1 MVILN
6 FVTQEPAPK
15 GGKKSLKVVIAIG
28 AIAGVL
34 AIRSTLAA
42 DITLNLGAPVEF
54 GQGVAQTTACDDDIT
69 VTPFSTFVNAT
80 GAGSHKFTSLKISG
94 IDSTSDNCSG
104 KTFLIKA
111 YGDSGRLDLF
121 NYSDSSTS
129 EDDDYSSIEIT
140 DNAGVF
146 TWTSGGTDG
155 DDVENDEN
163 VGADDRD
170 LADTSFTLNL
180 TSNANPITR
189 TPLALSEDVKR
200 ITVETYD
207 TNLLSGRVLS
217 SSQVAT
223 VVLTNLE
230 DGLDGSDDP
239 LPEGNFDGVCE
250 LFEPCIPYFTLAD
263 WISNMT
269 DDDVEAFGLEFE
281 NPEFTRSQINN
292 ALSFKF
298 VFDPEESSLNA
309 PWILQFIWL
318 GTQIGVIEGYIQ
330 EGAEQPGSVFGF
342 DGNIGI
348 FVPEGAD
355 LNTIALLFSLNGA
368 LQSNPSVGTWIPYG
382 DQLSRTMPIRDFSQ
396 IFDISVINEYSP
408 YFE

>member
-146 TWTSGGTDG
+146 TWTSDGTDG
-155 DDVENDEN
+155 DDVTNDEN
-163 VGADDRD
+163 VGAEGRD
-170 LADTSFTLNL
+170 LSDTSFTLNL
-180 TSNANPITR
+180 TSEANSITR

-200 ITVETYD
+200 ITVETFD
-207 TNLLSGRVLS
+207 ANLLSGRVLS

-223 VVLTNLE
+223 IVSIDLE
-230 DGLDGSDDP
+230 DGLDWEDDP
-239 LPEGNFDGVCE
+239 LEGGNFDGVCVI
-250 LFEPCIPYFTLAD
+250 LDPCIPYFTFAD

-269 DDDVEAFGLEFE
+269 EDDVETFGLEFE
-281 NPEFTRSQINN
+281 NPGFTRSQINN
-292 ALSFKF
+292 ALTFKF
-298 VFDPEESSLNA
+298 VYDPTSDLNS
-309 PWILQFIWL
+309 PWILQLFWL
-318 GTQIGVIEGYIQ
+318 GTQIEV
-330 EGAEQPGSVFGF
+330 PDTSGSIFGF
-342 DGNIGI
+342 DGNIGL
-348 FVPEGAD
+348 FVPEGSSLD
-355 LNTIALLFSLNGA
+355 SGYEFLLFSLNGL
-368 LQSNPSVGTWIPYG
+368 LQSNPSLGPWLPYG
-382 DQLSRTMPIRDFSQ
+382 DQLSRIMPIRDFSQ
-396 IFDISVINEYSP
+396 IFDSSLVDEYSP

>member
-80 GAGSHKFTSLKISG
+80 GAGAHKFTSLKISG
-94 IDSTSDNCSG
+94 IDSRSDKCSG

-121 NYSDSSTS
+121 NYTDISTPES
-129 EDDDYSSIEIT
+129 VDYSAIEIT

-146 TWTSGGTDG
+146 TWTSDGTDG
-155 DDVENDEN
+155 DDVTNDEN
-163 VGADDRD
+163 VGAEGRD
-170 LADTSFTLNL
+170 LSDTSFTLNL
-180 TSNANPITR
+180 TSEANPITR

-200 ITVETYD
+200 ITVETFD
-207 TNLLSGRVLS
+207 ANLLSGRVLS
-217 SSQVAT
+217 SSQVAII
-223 VVLTNLE
+223 VPIDLE
-230 DGLDGSDDP
+230 DGLDGEDDP
-239 LPEGNFDGVCE
+239 LEGGNFDGVCVI
-250 LFEPCIPYFTLAD
+250 LDPCIPYFTFAD

-269 DDDVEAFGLEFE
+269 DDDVESFGLEFE
-281 NPEFTRSQINN
+281 NPGFTRSQINN
-292 ALSFKF
+292 ALTFKF
-298 VFDPEESSLNA
+298 VYDPTSDLNS
-309 PWILQFIWL
+309 PWILQLFWL
-318 GTQIGVIEGYIQ
+318 GTQIEV
-330 EGAEQPGSVFGF
+330 PDTSGSIFGF
-342 DGNIGI
+342 DGNIGL
-348 FVPEGAD
+348 FVPEGSSLD
-355 LNTIALLFSLNGA
+355 SGYEFLLFSLNGL
-368 LQSNPSVGTWIPYG
+368 LQSNPSLGPWLPYG
-382 DQLSRTMPIRDFSQ
+382 DQLSRIMPIRDSSQ
-396 IFDISVINEYSP
+396 IFDPSLVDEYSP

>member
-1 MVILN
+1 MFILN

-180 TSNANPITR
+180 TSIANPITR

-207 TNLLSGRVLS
+207 TNLLSDRVLS
-217 SSQVAT
+217 SSQVAII
-223 VVLTNLE
+223 VPLDLE
-230 DGLDGSDDP
+230 AGLDDS
-239 LPEGNFDGVCE
+239 LPEGNFDGVCAILE
-250 LFEPCIPYFTLAD
+250 SCIPYFTFAD

-269 DDDVEAFGLEFE
+269 DDDVETFGLELG
-281 NPEFTRSQINN
+281 NPEFTRSQINS

-298 VFDPEESSLNA
+298 VFDPESSLNS
-309 PWILQFIWL
+309 PWILQYFWL
-318 GTQIGVIEGYIQ
+318 GTQIGVSEGYVE

-348 FVPEGAD
+348 FVPEGSS
-355 LNTIALLFSLNGA
+355 LNSGVLIFSLNGA

-396 IFDISVINEYSP
+396 IFDVSVIDEYSP

>member
-1 MVILN
+1 MPLLDFN
-6 FVTQEPAPK
+6 ESSPK
-15 GGKKSLKVVIAIG
+15 SSGTRKPFKLVLGIGTLVATIALG
-28 AIAGVL
+28 
-34 AIRSTLAA
+34 STLAA
-42 DITLNLGAPVEF
+42 SINLNAGAPVEF

-223 VVLTNLE
+223 IVPTNLE

-239 LPEGNFDGVCE
+239 LPEGNFDGVCVF
-250 LFEPCIPYFTLAD
+250 LDPCIPYFTFAD

-269 DDDVEAFGLEFE
+269 EDDVVTFGLEFE
-281 NPEFTRSQINN
+281 NPELTRSQINN
-292 ALSFKF
+292 ALSFKL

-309 PWILQFIWL
+309 PWILQFFWL
-318 GTQIGVIEGYIQ
+318 GTQIEV
-330 EGAEQPGSVFGF
+330 QPGSVFGF

-348 FVPEGAD
+348 FVPEGSSLD
-355 LNTIALLFSLNGA
+355 TFGLLFSLNGA
-368 LQSNPSVGTWIPYG
+368 LQSNSSVGTWIPYG

-396 IFDISVINEYSP
+396 IFDVSVIDEYSP

>member
-1 MVILN
+1 MNILN
-6 FVTQEPAPK
+6 FATQDPEPR

-42 DITLNLGAPVEF
+42 DISLNLGAPIEF

-121 NYSDSSTS
+121 NYSDSSTN

-146 TWTSGGTDG
+146 TWTSDGTDG
-155 DDVENDEN
+155 DDVTNDEN
-163 VGADDRD
+163 VGAEGRD
-170 LADTSFTLNL
+170 LSDTSFTLNL
-180 TSNANPITR
+180 TSEANPITR

-200 ITVETYD
+200 ITVETFD
-207 TNLLSGRVLS
+207 ANLLSNRVLS
-217 SSQVAT
+217 SSQVT
-223 VVLTNLE
+223 IIVPINLE
-230 DGLDGSDDP
+230 DGLDGEDDP
-239 LPEGNFDGVCE
+239 LEGGNFDGVCVI
-250 LFEPCIPYFTLAD
+250 LDPCIPYFTFAD

-269 DDDVEAFGLEFE
+269 DDDVESFGLEFE
-281 NPEFTRSQINN
+281 NPGFTRSEINN
-292 ALSFKF
+292 ALTFKF
-298 VFDPEESSLNA
+298 VYDPTSDLNS
-309 PWILQFIWL
+309 PWILQLFWL
-318 GTQIGVIEGYIQ
+318 GIQIE
-330 EGAEQPGSVFGF
+330 EPDTSGSIFGF
-342 DGNIGI
+342 DGNIGL
-348 FVPEGAD
+348 FLPQGVPLDSGS
-355 LNTIALLFSLNGA
+355 ALLFSLNGL
-368 LQSNPSVGTWIPYG
+368 LQSNPSLGPWLPYG
-382 DQLSRTMPIRDFSQ
+382 DQLSRIMPIRDLSQ
-396 IFDISVINEYSP
+396 IFDISAIDEYSP